1 MTGLHFQPH
10 GQPGAQILPCG
21 AHGQGLFQTPSAAS
35 EVEVRV
41 GRVQWIGYLQFMTS
55 VPWILPEPNRHLSH
69 RQPCVSSAVNQMCK
83 DQMPP
88 ISALYTPQSCQ
99 THLSGFSSTQ

>member
-1 MTGLHFQPH
+1 MDRIPPVHDLSS
-10 GQPGAQILPCG
+10 LD
-21 AHGQGLFQTPSAAS
+21 PSRTKQAPKSQAAVYVLS
-35 EVEVRV
+35 C
-41 GRVQWIGYLQFMTS
+41 QS
-55 VPWILPEPNRHLSH
+55 NVPAPPRTTH
-69 RQPCVSSAVNQMCK
+69 PK